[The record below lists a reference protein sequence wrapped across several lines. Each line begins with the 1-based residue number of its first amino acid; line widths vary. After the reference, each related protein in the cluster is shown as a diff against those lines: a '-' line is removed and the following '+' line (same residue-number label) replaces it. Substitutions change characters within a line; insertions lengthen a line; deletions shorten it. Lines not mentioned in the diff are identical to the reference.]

1 MSVRWYG
8 FKTTRS
14 GGGVIGT
21 DRQTYQLQGDK
32 RKMGG
37 GSNEEELGNG
47 HTSCLA
53 LYHGVHGARTLHR
66 AGHSISGYGAL
77 PEAQECLDQS
87 KL

>member
-1 MSVRWYG
+1 
-8 FKTTRS
+8 
-14 GGGVIGT
+14 
-21 DRQTYQLQGDK
+21 
-32 RKMGG
+32 MGG

-87 KL
+87 KVWLKPHSGDACSHGSQNM